1 MLKEDC
7 IPCLQTGAPRRMK
20 GLPLDLLFIQCHN
33 QPGHP
38 KPVIFLGFSTIS
50 FPRWKHHEPR
60 ACRCLPQRVSG
71 WRSCFILKWKPKWI
85 IPVTSCLPKGRCL
98 PHVQKKSNLY
108 LEREPHTQLL
118 QIYITCSHLQ
128 IRDSRWL
135 LSSVFCTFPHCICS
149 WMENLLVQVW
159 IKPSSLNNNSSDPPP
174 TASPSAGCCAPAA

>member
-20 GLPLDLLFIQCHN
+20 GLPRDLLFIQCHN

-38 KPVIFLGFSTIS
+38 KPVISVGFSTIS
-50 FPRWKHHEPR
+50 FSRWKHHEPR

-118 QIYITCSHLQ
+118 QIYLACSTFRSGTAVDFCHQ
-128 IRDSRWL
+128 FSA
-135 LSSVFCTFPHCICS
+135 LSPIVFAHGWKTFLFKS
-149 WMENLLVQVW
+149 E
-159 IKPSSLNNNSSDPPP
+159 
-174 TASPSAGCCAPAA
+174 

>member
-38 KPVIFLGFSTIS
+38 KPVISVGFSTIS
-50 FPRWKHHEPR
+50 FSRWKHHEPR

-118 QIYITCSHLQ
+118 QIYLACSTFRSGTAVDFCHQ
-128 IRDSRWL
+128 FSA
-135 LSSVFCTFPHCICS
+135 LSPHCICS
-149 WMENLLVQVW
+149 WMENLVVQVSG
-159 IKPSSLNNNSSDPPP
+159 KPSSLNNSSDPPP